1 MVCDMCGSKGN
12 MFKAEVEGAI
22 LAVCSKC
29 SRFGK
34 VLGAIKQHEGEKIKG
49 KKAEEKPE
57 LTDIMVDG
65 YAEKIR
71 KKREELGLTQ
81 KDFAKKINEKESLIH
96 QLESGHFHPD
106 IVLAKKLQRALGIN
120 ILEEYEEKH
129 EGIQHAKPESFTIG
143 DFIKVKKKS

>member
-1 MVCDMCGSKGN
+1 MICDMCGSQGN

-34 VLGAIKQHEGEKIKG
+34 VLVAIKQHEGEKIKE

-57 LTDIMVDG
+57 VMDMIVDD
-65 YAEKIR
+65 YVERI
-71 KKREELGLTQ
+71 KKGRENLGLTQ

-106 IVLAKKLQRALGIN
+106 IVLAKKLQKALGIN

-129 EGIQHAKPESFTIG
+129 EELRHVKSESFTIG
-143 DFIKVKKKS
+143 DF